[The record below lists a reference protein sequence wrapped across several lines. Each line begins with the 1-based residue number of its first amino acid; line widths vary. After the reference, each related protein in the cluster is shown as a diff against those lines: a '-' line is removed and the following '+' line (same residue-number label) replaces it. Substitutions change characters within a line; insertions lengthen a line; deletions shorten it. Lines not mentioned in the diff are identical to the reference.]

1 MLNVGILSGDQIDAD
16 HSCRIRTLR
25 QAGQN
30 PLAEKT
36 RGPGDDYCAHGPTM
50 PL

>member
-1 MLNVGILSGDQIDAD
+1 
-16 HSCRIRTLR
+16 LR
-25 QAGQN
+25 QASQN

-36 RGPGDDYCAHGPTM
+36 RGPGDDYRAHGPTM